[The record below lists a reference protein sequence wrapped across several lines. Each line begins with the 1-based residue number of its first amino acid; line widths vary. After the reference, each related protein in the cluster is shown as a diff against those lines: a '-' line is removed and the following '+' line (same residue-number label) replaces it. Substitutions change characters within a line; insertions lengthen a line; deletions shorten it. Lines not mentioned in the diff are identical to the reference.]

1 MFISIIFSII
11 YHYKKE
17 KKKSFCN
24 EKPLRVLKLLNV
36 LLGFTVIKVFSDK
49 ILFDFSVVGSSSGFT
64 VIDSSLGSAVLFF
77 SQNAVLSSSE
87 KMKKYSHD
95 TNTKYFIENI
105 CHQFPDL

>member
-1 MFISIIFSII
+1 M
-11 YHYKKE
+11 
-17 KKKSFCN
+17 
-24 EKPLRVLKLLNV
+24 RVLKLLNV